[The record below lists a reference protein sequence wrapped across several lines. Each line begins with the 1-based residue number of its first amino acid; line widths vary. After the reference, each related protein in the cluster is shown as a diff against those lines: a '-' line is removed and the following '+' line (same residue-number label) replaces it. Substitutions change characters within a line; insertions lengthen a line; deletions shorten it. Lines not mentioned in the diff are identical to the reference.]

1 MATKPPDPLSLPWRV
16 GRHVPRHI
24 YVQLGAGPNDEDW
37 PIGTM
42 DTPELAA
49 EACAAHNERLSP
61 NPAVGLANAIIRA
74 RLTASP

>member
-1 MATKPPDPLSLPWRV
+1 MPAETPDPLSLPWRV

-24 YVQLGAGPNDEDW
+24 YVQLGAGPDDEDRY
-37 PIGTM
+37 IGTLE
-42 DTPELAA
+42 TPELAA

-74 RLTASP
+74 RLTASL